1 MARAAAAKAP
11 GEGRPFGTGGGR
23 THLFNSLKNLARPA
37 DRKLLGLDPVL
48 KILMPLMV
56 VLSLGIVATIRIG
69 SLTQDFKASME
80 EVEVTLMS
88 LAIATAASVDDLA
101 SRPSTTDFSA
111 LLQNVLPHGALRNG
125 RKFYLL
131 GESGEILGRAALE
144 TPKVQADN
152 IAALLGD
159 SQPLLIMGGEAGVLR
174 IKSPGGEDVMA
185 TVRHL
190 NEPSMS
196 LALIQP
202 HRAALSNWYAK
213 RTQDLL
219 IFIAMV
225 LLSLVLVYSFF
236 AQSARAHEADAIY
249 ANAYRRQETAL
260 VHGRSGLWDWDL
272 SQGSMIWSNSMSE
285 LLGYPV
291 RGKNRDLLFSLDD
304 LNGLIHPEDTDLHRL
319 QQTLLI
325 TQKPQFDQQLRVRHA
340 NGNWIWLRL
349 RGEVLSHQNGRRQL
363 VGIATDVT
371 EQHLLAEQTRL
382 ADIRLRDAIETTSEA
397 FVLWDNQNRLVMCN
411 TKYQQ
416 LHKLRPE
423 DVKAGTAYEQ
433 IAAKSNPEIVSTITL
448 PTNLEDDTH
457 QAAARTYEAALAH
470 NRWLQIS
477 ERRTKDGGFVSVG
490 TDITEL
496 KLNEQKLVE
505 NERRQTALIRD
516 LSKSRQKLEIQ
527 AQQLVELAESYA
539 YEKEKAEAASSA
551 KSEFLANISHE
562 LRTPLNAIIG
572 FSEIMRTGVFGNLG
586 SEKYNEYCND
596 IHESGNFLL
605 AVIND
610 ILQMSKI
617 EAGRLKLNFETVEIN
632 EIVRESMRV
641 MDVEV
646 MAKDLRM
653 VVTGMDQISFEADR
667 RAMKQIMLNL
677 LTNAVKFTPDGGTI
691 EVQPRI
697 GEYGLYLSIKDSGIG
712 IPEDAINKLGT
723 PFEQVQ
729 NQFTKDHKGSGLG
742 LAITQ
747 SLVNMHGG
755 HMKIA
760 SKEGVGTTVTVCLP
774 LVQNLHELESPN
786 SRDSKDSPALSGARF
801 A

>member
-1 MARAAAAKAP
+1 MARAATAKAP
-11 GEGRPFGTGGGR
+11 AEGRPYATGGGR
-23 THLFNSLKNLARPA
+23 THLFNSLKSLAKPA

-56 VLSLGIVATIRIG
+56 VLSLGIVATIRID

-88 LAIATAASVDDLA
+88 LAIATAASVDKLA
-101 SRPSTTDFSA
+101 TKPSTTDFNA
-111 LLQNVLPHGALRNG
+111 LLNNVLPLGALRNG
-125 RKFYLL
+125 RRFYLL
-131 GESGEILGRAALE
+131 DERGEILGRAALE
-144 TPKVQADN
+144 PPTVQADN
-152 IAALLGD
+152 IASLLGD
-159 SQPLLIMGGEAGVLR
+159 NQQLLVMGGEAGVLR

-190 NEPSMS
+190 NKPLVS
-196 LALIQP
+196 LALVQP
-202 HRAALSNWYAK
+202 HRAALRNWYAK

-219 IFIAMV
+219 IFIAML

-260 VHGRSGLWDWDL
+260 IHGRSGLWDWDL
-272 SQGSMIWSNSMSE
+272 NQGSMIWSNSMSE

-291 RGKNRDLLFSLDD
+291 RGKNRDLMFSLDD
-304 LNGLIHPEDTDLHRL
+304 LNGLIHPDDIDLHRL
-319 QQTLLI
+319 QEALLV
-325 TQKPQFDQQLRVRHA
+325 TRKPQFDQQLRVRNA
-340 NGNWIWLRL
+340 NGNWTWLRL
-349 RGEVLSHQNGRRQL
+349 RGEVLTHQNGSRQL

-416 LHKLRPE
+416 LHKLQPE
-423 DVKAGTAYEQ
+423 DVRSGTSYDE
-433 IAAKSNPEIVSTITL
+433 IAAKSDPEIVSTITL
-448 PTNLEDDTH
+448 QSPSDGNMN
-457 QAAARTYEAALAH
+457 QIAARTYEAALAH

-539 YEKEKAEAASSA
+539 YEKENAEAASSA

-586 SEKYNEYCND
+586 SDKYLEYCDD

-641 MDVEV
+641 MGAEV
-646 MAKDLRM
+646 LAKDLRLT
-653 VVTGMDQISFEADR
+653 VTGTGPISFEADR

-677 LTNAVKFTPDGGTI
+677 LTNAVKFTPDGGAI
-691 EVQPRI
+691 EVQPKI
-697 GEYGLYLSIKDSGIG
+697 GEYGLYLSIRDTGIG

-747 SLVNMHGG
+747 SLVGMHGG
-755 HMKIA
+755 HMQIT

-774 LVQNLHELESPN
+774 LVQDLH
-786 SRDSKDSPALSGARF
+786 DA
-801 A
+801 